1 MPFITEEL
9 WAHMVEH
16 GVKRQAL
23 LALQRVAAV
32 QRTGGREADE
42 EIGWVVRVVSEIR
55 SVRTE
60 MNVPAGAKI
69 PLVVA
74 GPDKALRARAQAHEE
89 TIKRLAR
96 LEAMS
101 FAERRRRAALLVVGE
116 TTLALPLEGVIDM
129 GAERRRLAKEI
140 AEAEGDAAKM
150 DAKLANPQFVTR
162 AKPEAVEETRERKS
176 DLERARASSRR
187 RWRAS
192 RP

>member
-1 MPFITEEL
+1 
-9 WAHMVEH
+9 
-16 GVKRQAL
+16 
-23 LALQRVAAV
+23 
-32 QRTGGREADE
+32 
-42 EIGWVVRVVSEIR
+42 
-55 SVRTE
+55 VRTE

-74 GPDKALRARAQAHEE
+74 GADKALRARAQAHEE

-96 LEAMS
+96 LDAMS
-101 FAERRRRAALLVVGE
+101 FAKAPPKGAALLVVGE

-150 DAKLANPQFVTR
+150 DAKLANPQFVAR

-176 DLERARASSRR
+176 DLEARARRLKAALARIE
-187 RWRAS
+187 A
-192 RP
+192 